1 MYKLYIAIFFVLL
14 YQKYIYTNVY
24 LLKKYILIL
33 GNGMLMLPVI
43 ICIVVDLWLEPLL
56 THLAWFILRE
66 MMSQN
71 PRLSKNLNP
80 NPRSLNGD
88 VQVMMWL
95 SQSKIHPIINMDQIP
110 IYLVCKIPISLL
122 DFVNISVLPN
132 NIQLISKMLRL
143 VEKYLLF
150 GLELRIII

>member
-1 MYKLYIAIFFVLL
+1 MFIYK
-14 YQKYIYTNVY
+14 KN
-24 LLKKYILIL
+24 ILFL

-71 PRLSKNLNP
+71 PRLNKNLNP
-80 NPRSLNGD
+80 NPRSPNGD
-88 VQVMMWL
+88 VQVMMLL
-95 SQSKIHPIINMDQIP
+95 SQSKIHPIINMDPIP
-110 IYLVCKIPISLL
+110 IYLVCKILISLL

-143 VEKYLLF
+143 VEKYF
-150 GLELRIII
+150 FSIRHG

>member
-1 MYKLYIAIFFVLL
+1 MFIYK
-14 YQKYIYTNVY
+14 
-24 LLKKYILIL
+24 KKSLFL

-80 NPRSLNGD
+80 NPRLPNGD
-88 VQVMMWL
+88 VQVMMLL

-122 DFVNISVLPN
+122 DFVNILVLLS

-143 VEKYLLF
+143 VEKYLF
-150 GLELRIII
+150 YGLELRIII

>member
-1 MYKLYIAIFFVLL
+1 MFIH
-14 YQKYIYTNVY
+14 
-24 LLKKYILIL
+24 KKIILIL

-71 PRLSKNLNP
+71 PRPSKNLNP

-88 VQVMMWL
+88 VQVMMLL
-95 SQSKIHPIINMDQIP
+95 SQSKIHLIINMDQIP
-110 IYLVCKIPISLL
+110 IYLVCKIQISLL

>member
-1 MYKLYIAIFFVLL
+1 MFIYKKILL
-14 YQKYIYTNVY
+14 F
-24 LLKKYILIL
+24 L

-88 VQVMMWL
+88 VQVMMLL
-95 SQSKIHPIINMDQIP
+95 SQSKIHLIINMDPIP
-110 IYLVCKIPISLL
+110 TYLVCKIQISLL

-143 VEKYLLF
+143 VEKYLF
-150 GLELRIII
+150 YGLELRIII

>member
-1 MYKLYIAIFFVLL
+1 MFIYKKI
-14 YQKYIYTNVY
+14 
-24 LLKKYILIL
+24 ILFL

-88 VQVMMWL
+88 VQVMMLL
-95 SQSKIHPIINMDQIP
+95 SQSKIHLIINMDQIP

-143 VEKYLLF
+143 VEKYLF
-150 GLELRIII
+150 YGLELRIRI

>member
-1 MYKLYIAIFFVLL
+1 MFIYKKKLYYF
-14 YQKYIYTNVY
+14 
-24 LLKKYILIL
+24 L

-71 PRLSKNLNP
+71 PRPSKNLNP

-88 VQVMMWL
+88 VQVMMLL
-95 SQSKIHPIINMDQIP
+95 SQSKIHLIINMDQIP
-110 IYLVCKIPISLL
+110 IYLMCKILISLL

-143 VEKYLLF
+143 VEKYLF
-150 GLELRIII
+150 YGLELRIII

>member
-1 MYKLYIAIFFVLL
+1 MFIYKKILL
-14 YQKYIYTNVY
+14 F
-24 LLKKYILIL
+24 L

-56 THLAWFILRE
+56 THLAWYILRE

-71 PRLSKNLNP
+71 PRPSKNLNP

-88 VQVMMWL
+88 VQVMMLL

-110 IYLVCKIPISLL
+110 IYLVCKIQISLL

-143 VEKYLLF
+143 VEKYLLY